1 MTDATREQVYS
12 GIPASGGVAIGHLIV
27 LTPHDRMIRESG
39 SVDEEHLL
47 LKGAVETAGR
57 ELRVLISGE
66 DELAGE
72 ILEFQLALLEDDDLL
87 APVFT
92 LIDTGISADLAWRRI
107 LDGEIAEYRSGDDEY
122 MSARADDLLD
132 LKERVLRGLLDT
144 HRPSQEEQAGGIL
157 IATNLTPSM
166 FLEQNWQDLAGAA
179 ILDGSPTSH
188 VAILARARDVSLLV
202 GLDADLPHL
211 QTGTAAVLDARSGR
225 LICNPNPDTLDR
237 ARREIEQAIVES
249 DAAESVLHEPA
260 RTRDGDAIRVMINV
274 DDPNLLDDLS
284 PDICDGIGLTR
295 TEFLFEGKQ
304 APGEDEQAATYR
316 RILDWAS
323 ARPVTIRTLDAGGDK
338 PIPGITVDGESNPF
352 LGVRGVRLSLINP
365 DVFKTQI
372 RALLRAAK
380 FGPLKIMIPMVTVP
394 EEMRQVRDIVEDAR
408 KELTVEGLEHGDPE
422 LGMMVEVPAAALTAD
437 TFDAD
442 FYSIGSNDL
451 TQYTTAV
458 SRDNAVLARLADS
471 TNPAV
476 MELISRTVDAGKTR
490 NVEVSLCGDM
500 ASAPEC
506 IGALL
511 DTGLKTVSVA
521 PAAAGRVKLAI
532 SRYAGAGIEDERNR

>member
-12 GIPASGGVAIGHLIV
+12 GIPASGGIAVGHLIV
-27 LTPHDRMIRESG
+27 LAPQDRMIREG
-39 SVDEEHLL
+39 GPVDEEQLL
-47 LKGAVETAGR
+47 IRQAIEAAGK
-57 ELRVLISGE
+57 ELRALISGE

-87 APVFT
+87 SPVFA
-92 LIDTGISADLAWRRI
+92 LIDTGVSADLAWCRV
-107 LDGEIAEYRSGDDEY
+107 LDGEIAEYRAGEDEY

-132 LKERVLRGLLDT
+132 LRERVLRGLLDT
-144 HRPSQEEQAGGIL
+144 NQPGPEDRAGGIL
-157 IATNLTPSM
+157 VTTNLTPST
-166 FLEQNWQDLAGAA
+166 FLEQDWQELAGAA
-179 ILDGSPTSH
+179 ILEGSPTSH
-188 VAILARARDVSLLV
+188 VAILARARDVNLLV
-202 GLDADLPHL
+202 GLDADLPQF
-211 QTGTAAVLDARSGR
+211 QTGTAVVLDARGGR
-225 LICNPNPDTLDR
+225 LICNPRPDTLDR
-237 ARREIEQAIVES
+237 AGQEIERMNVES

-260 RTRDGDAIRVMINV
+260 RTRDGDTIRVMINV
-274 DDPNLLDDLS
+274 DDPDLLDDLS

-295 TEFLFEGKQ
+295 TEFLFDGKQ
-304 APGEDEQAATYR
+304 APGEDEQVAAYR

-323 ARPVTIRTLDAGGDK
+323 PRPVTIRTLDAGGDK

-365 DVFKTQI
+365 DIFRTQI
-372 RALLRAAK
+372 RALLRAAR

-394 EEMRQVRDIVEDAR
+394 EEMNQVRDIMEEAR
-408 KELTVEGLEHGDPE
+408 NELEADGLEHGEPE

-437 TFDAD
+437 MFEAD

-458 SRDNAVLARLADS
+458 SRDNAVLAPLADS

-476 MELISRTVDAGKTR
+476 LELISRTVEAGKAR
-490 NVEVSLCGDM
+490 NAEVSLCGDM

-521 PAAAGRVKLAI
+521 PAAAGRIKLAI
-532 SRYAGAGIEDERNR
+532 SRYARAGLEDERNS